1 MSASDIG
8 KRMRHHL
15 GQAALYAGESS
26 HGFRRGQMQALS
38 AAGVAP
44 ADIGKKVQINT
55 AATVE
60 KYLHLSRHLP
70 RLERSANLKRLH
82 AQM

>member
-15 GQAALYAGESS
+15 EQASLYAGESS

-38 AAGVAP
+38 AAGMP
-44 ADIGKKVQINT
+44 SADIVTGMLRVPSTLLQC
-55 AATVE
+55 
-60 KYLHLSRHLP
+60 LP
-70 RLERSANLKRLH
+70 SSAHMCL
-82 AQM
+82 A